1 MNDKSQYMSDEYIG
15 YYFLFVLFVGLGL
28 FLYFQNRTPD
38 GPPPRWTGSLEALP
52 SAEDLEIDMDKV
64 ALGRRLYHD
73 GILSGDGS
81 VSCAT
86 CHNVAAGGAEPRRTS
101 FGVNSA
107 VGPIN
112 SPTTL
117 NTWNHIAQFWDG
129 RAADLQEQA
138 GGPVENPSEMASN
151 FDVVVPRIEGD
162 EWYASHFADVYPEE
176 GVTKNSITDAIA
188 EYERSLITPGSFDA
202 WLAGDETAMSE
213 EAVAGYRLFEEVGC
227 TTCHQGPAVGGTM
240 FMKMGVVHDY
250 FEERGGELT
259 EADMGRFNHTGD
271 EGDRHHFKVPTL
283 RNIALTAPYFHDGSE
298 DDLGNAVRTMAHVQL
313 GRELEDAEV
322 TSIVAFMNELTGE
335 LPEYALV
342 PAAEMPPERTYEL
355 PLPYDIRVA
364 KRLDGTIYL
373 SGVISSEEAKAALVA
388 RVRAKAGNNVNADEL
403 IVNDNMVY
411 TTPATFDAT
420 VDTVLDALAP
430 MTQARADFDFAGS
443 ADDGAKM
450 CFVGEGDEAA
460 MANANAL
467 FSAAPDGF
475 AWSGPLKIYDATAA
489 TACDE
494 RLSALQAQTRL
505 EFNTGSAQLS
515 AASEAMLRGV
525 PGLLNGCP
533 EGVRVHVAGHT
544 DNVGDPNMNLRLSRQ
559 RAASVVDVLVN
570 AGVNAGQVVSHGY
583 GETKPLA
590 ANDTDEGRSQ
600 NRRIDLALYREF

>member
-1 MNDKSQYMSDEYIG
+1 MNDKYMSDEYIG

-28 FLYFQNRTPD
+28 FLYFQNRAPD
-38 GPPPRWTGSLEALP
+38 SPPPRWTGSLEALP
-52 SAEDLEIDMDKV
+52 TIEDLEIDMDKV
-64 ALGRRLYHD
+64 VLGRRLYHD

-81 VSCAT
+81 VSCAS

-101 FGVNSA
+101 FGMNNA

-117 NTWNHIAQFWDG
+117 NAWNHIAQFWDG

-138 GGPVENPSEMASN
+138 GGPVENPGEMGATFN
-151 FDVVVPRIEGD
+151 EVVPRIEGD

-188 EYERSLITPGSFDA
+188 EYERALLTPGPFDA
-202 WLAGDETAMSE
+202 WLAGDDEAMSE

-227 TTCHQGPAVGGTM
+227 TTCHQGAAVGGTM
-240 FMKMGVVHDY
+240 FMKMGLVHNY

-271 EGDRHHFKVPTL
+271 EAHRHHFKVPTL

-322 TSIVAFMNELTGE
+322 ASIVSFMNELTGE

-342 PAAEMPPERTYEL
+342 PDAEMPPERSYEL
-355 PLPYDIRVA
+355 PLAYDIRVA
-364 KRLDGTIYL
+364 KRLDGTVYL
-373 SGVISSEEAKAALVA
+373 SGVVPSEEAKTALVA
-388 RVRAKAGNNVNADEL
+388 RVSAKAGSVNADGL
-403 IVNDNMVY
+403 IVNDNTAY
-411 TTPATFDAT
+411 ATPESFDAT
-420 VDTVLDALAP
+420 IDVVLDALAP
-430 MTQARADFDFAGS
+430 MTQARADFDFSSDGE
-443 ADDGAKM
+443 DGAKM
-450 CFVGEGDEAA
+450 SFVGEGDEAA

-467 FSAAPDGF
+467 FAAAPDGF
-475 AWSGPLKIYDATAA
+475 EWSTPTKLYDAAA
-489 TACDE
+489 AAACDE
-494 RLSALQAQTRL
+494 RLTTLQAQTRL
-505 EFNTGSAQLS
+505 EFNTGSAELS
-515 AASEAMLRGV
+515 AASTAMLRGV
-525 PGLLNGCP
+525 PNLLNGCP
-533 EGVRVHVAGHT
+533 DGVRVHVTGHT
-544 DNVGDPNMNLRLSRQ
+544 DNVGDPSTNLRLSRN

-570 AGVNAGQVVSHGY
+570 AGVGAGQVVSHGY

-590 ANDTDEGRSQ
+590 DNESDEGRSQ

>member
-28 FLYFQNRTPD
+28 FLYFQNRAPD

-52 SAEDLEIDMDKV
+52 TIEDLEIDMDKV
-64 ALGRRLYHD
+64 VLGRRLYHD

-86 CHNVAAGGAEPRRTS
+86 CHNIAAGGAEPRRTS
-101 FGVNSA
+101 FGVNNA

-117 NTWNHIAQFWDG
+117 NAWNHIAQFWDG

-138 GGPVENPSEMASN
+138 GGPVENPSEMAST
-151 FDVVVPRIEGD
+151 FDAVVPRIEGD
-162 EWYASHFADVYPEE
+162 EWYASHFADVYPDE

-188 EYERSLITPGSFDA
+188 EYERALLTPGPFDA
-202 WLAGDETAMSE
+202 WLAGDDEAMSE
-213 EAVAGYRLFEEVGC
+213 EAVAGYRLFEQVGC

-240 FMKMGVVHDY
+240 FQKMGLVNNY

-271 EGDRHHFKVPTL
+271 EGERHHFKVPTL

-298 DDLGNAVRTMAHVQL
+298 DDLGGSVRTMAHVQL

-322 TSIVAFMNELTGE
+322 GSIVTFLNALTGE
-335 LPEYALV
+335 LPEYALI
-342 PAAEMPPERTYEL
+342 PDAEMPPERSYAL

-373 SGVISSEEAKAALVA
+373 SGVMPSEEAKAALIA
-388 RVRAKAGNNVNADEL
+388 RVRAKAGSRINADGLTVEE
-403 IVNDNMVY
+403 NAAY
-411 TTPATFDAT
+411 ATPESFDAT
-420 VDTVLDALAP
+420 MDIVLDALAP
-430 MTQARADFDFAGS
+430 LTQARADFDFSTDGE
-443 ADDGAKM
+443 GAKM

-460 MANANAL
+460 MAMVSEL
-467 FSAAPDGF
+467 FSSVPDGF
-475 AWSGPLKIYDATAA
+475 EWSKPVKLYDSAAA

-494 RLSALQAQTRL
+494 RLIALQANSRL
-505 EFNTGSAQLS
+505 EFNTGSAELS
-515 AASEAMLRGV
+515 ATSAAMLRGV
-525 PGLLNGCP
+525 PNLLNGCP
-533 EGVRVHVAGHT
+533 DGVRVHVAGHT
-544 DNVGDPNMNLRLSRQ
+544 DNVGDPNMNLRLSRR
-559 RAASVVDVLVN
+559 RAATVVDVLVN
-570 AGVNAGQVVSHGY
+570 AGVAADQVVSHGY
-583 GETKPLA
+583 GETKPLGDNA
-590 ANDTDEGRSQ
+590 SDEGRSQ
-600 NRRIDLALYREF
+600 NRRIDLALFREF